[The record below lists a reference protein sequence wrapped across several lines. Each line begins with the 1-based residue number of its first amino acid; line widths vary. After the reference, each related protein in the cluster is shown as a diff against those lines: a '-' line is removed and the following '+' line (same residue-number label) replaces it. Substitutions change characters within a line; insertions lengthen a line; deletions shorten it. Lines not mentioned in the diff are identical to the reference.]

1 VVVHDIIDRN
11 KWLTALASI
20 FTVAQIADRR
30 PSPQHGYRAVHF
42 IIREGPL
49 RFEVQLRTLLQD
61 RWANVV
67 EKLDD
72 RLGTELKYGAGNRL
86 ILDELQ
92 ELSTV
97 ITRFELIEESC
108 RVTLRPPPPH
118 PTKLVLSWMLP
129 EDVLLWSSTE
139 LAPGTTA
146 WLGTDD
152 SVSDRI
158 VIRGEDT
165 EDAPIGMPGDE
176 RYPAGLF
183 YRIEFQGGEAV
194 EGKYA
199 RMLWDAGDL
208 YDEVAG
214 LVAWLEEH
222 LT

>member
-1 VVVHDIIDRN
+1 
-11 KWLTALASI
+11 
-20 FTVAQIADRR
+20 
-30 PSPQHGYRAVHF
+30 
-42 IIREGPL
+42 
-49 RFEVQLRTLLQD
+49 
-61 RWANVV
+61 
-67 EKLDD
+67 
-72 RLGTELKYGAGNRL
+72 
-86 ILDELQ
+86 
-92 ELSTV
+92 
-97 ITRFELIEESC
+97 
-108 RVTLRPPPPH
+108 VTLRPPPPH
-118 PTKLVLSWMLP
+118 PTKLVLSLRLP